1 MRTNPVHSSA
11 TLQEASG
18 TLLEFALDPRNWLA
32 SGHRRIS
39 PAYLRVVGRL
49 EICASV
55 DVTQELR
62 TYFRV
67 SFRAPGLSP
76 MKAADLLE
84 EFVKG
89 RFTFAPNTEW
99 EVEID
104 ARRWIHFARRY
115 TGNTLTA

>member
-1 MRTNPVHSSA
+1 MSSTMLASA

-18 TLLEFALDPRNWLA
+18 TLLEYALDPRNWLP

-39 PAYLRVVGRL
+39 PAYHRVVGPL

-55 DVTQELR
+55 DVAPNLL
-62 TYFRV
+62 TYLRV
-67 SFRAPGLSP
+67 SFRAPDLSP

-89 RFTFAPNTEW
+89 HFTFAPNTEW

-104 ARRWIHFARRY
+104 ARRWVHFTRRY
-115 TGNTLTA
+115 TARTLTA